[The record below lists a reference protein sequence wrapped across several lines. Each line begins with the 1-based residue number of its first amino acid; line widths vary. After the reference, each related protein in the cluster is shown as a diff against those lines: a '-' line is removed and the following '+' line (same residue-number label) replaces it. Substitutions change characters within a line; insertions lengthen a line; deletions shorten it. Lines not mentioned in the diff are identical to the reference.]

1 MNFSLPTA
9 AKCPPITSLSNGFVR
24 PPQCTAGVSYPGQ
37 CHFFCNNAYDLVGPS
52 AISCQNTGSFNI
64 NITTISCKKRK
75 CFCCYMFF
83 AVAIVLVVLGRTLF
97 HPENTPFLTFLYMLL
112 LEVFDRVI
120 LLLLLFFVVLLL
132 FLPSYRIMM
141 LMMFDLWYC

>member
-24 PPQCTAGVSYPGQ
+24 PSQCTAGVSYPGQ

-52 AISCQNTGSFNI
+52 TISCQSTGSFSI

-83 AVAIVLVVLGRTLF
+83 RCCHRFSCFRTYTFSPGKYPFFNIFVYVVA
-97 HPENTPFLTFLYMLL
+97 
-112 LEVFDRVI
+112 
-120 LLLLLFFVVLLL
+120 
-132 FLPSYRIMM
+132 
-141 LMMFDLWYC
+141 